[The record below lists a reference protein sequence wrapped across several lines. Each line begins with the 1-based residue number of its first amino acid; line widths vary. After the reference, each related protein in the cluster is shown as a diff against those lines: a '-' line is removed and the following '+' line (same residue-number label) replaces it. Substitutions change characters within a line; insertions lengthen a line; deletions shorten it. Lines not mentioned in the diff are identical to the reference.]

1 VDDTKITV
9 EGVIP
14 IAGNYETSNGKGLEP
29 KFERLKS
36 KDTQTEGLLME
47 IHGGQYAK
55 KNQKAVIKFECDLDR
70 TGNEGFEAV
79 EGNMVSEGAGGL
91 LDQKGANS
99 TNFGAFVKDDP
110 EDDKQDDGK
119 SLTFVSYDAI
129 DEKTDVLRLNWRT
142 KYACEDF
149 EDDDDDSSNKSSHW
163 GFFTWFII
171 MSVPQFLGFS
181 VPSLTAL
188 QRFSRDSDISNFRF
202 MVELQSLWRS
212 RLGFATTWR
221 HYQRYPLPIQGL
233 VKEGCRHSTRRWVKR
248 RV

>member
-1 VDDTKITV
+1 VLTSGSVCGIESSYNPVDDSKITV

-14 IAGNYETSNGKGLEP
+14 IAGNYETSIGKGLEP

-70 TGNEGFEAV
+70 TGNEGFEAA
-79 EGNMVSEGAGGL
+79 EGSMVSEGVAGL
-91 LDQKGANS
+91 LDQKGANA

-119 SLTFVSYDAI
+119 SLIFVSYGAI

-149 EDDDDDSSNKSSHW
+149 EDDDDDDSSRKSSHW

-171 MSVPQFLGFS
+171 M
-181 VPSLTAL
+181 
-188 QRFSRDSDISNFRF
+188 
-202 MVELQSLWRS
+202 
-212 RLGFATTWR
+212 
-221 HYQRYPLPIQGL
+221 
-233 VKEGCRHSTRRWVKR
+233 
-248 RV
+248 

>member
-1 VDDTKITV
+1 MALVCGIESSYNPVDDTKITV

-55 KNQKAVIKFECDLDR
+55 KNQKAVIRFECDLDR
-70 TGNEGFEAV
+70 TGNEGFEAA
-79 EGNMVSEGAGGL
+79 EGNMVSEGAAGL
-91 LDQKGANS
+91 LDQKGANA
-99 TNFGAFVKDDP
+99 TNFRALVEDDP

-119 SLTFVSYDAI
+119 SLTFVSYGPI
-129 DEKTDVLRLNWRT
+129 DDKTDVLRLNWRT

-149 EDDDDDSSNKSSHW
+149 EDDDDESSGKGSHW

-171 MSVPQFLGFS
+171 M
-181 VPSLTAL
+181 
-188 QRFSRDSDISNFRF
+188 
-202 MVELQSLWRS
+202 
-212 RLGFATTWR
+212 
-221 HYQRYPLPIQGL
+221 
-233 VKEGCRHSTRRWVKR
+233 
-248 RV
+248 

>member
-1 VDDTKITV
+1 MDDTKITV

-70 TGNEGFEAV
+70 TGNEGFEAA
-79 EGNMVSEGAGGL
+79 EGNMVSEGAAGL
-91 LDQKGANS
+91 LDQKGANA

-110 EDDKQDDGK
+110 EDDKQDDDK
-119 SLTFVSYDAI
+119 SLTFVSYGAI
-129 DEKTDVLRLNWRT
+129 DDKTDVLRLNWRT

-149 EDDDDDSSNKSSHW
+149 EDDDDDSSSKSSHW

-171 MSVPQFLGFS
+171 M
-181 VPSLTAL
+181 
-188 QRFSRDSDISNFRF
+188 
-202 MVELQSLWRS
+202 
-212 RLGFATTWR
+212 
-221 HYQRYPLPIQGL
+221 
-233 VKEGCRHSTRRWVKR
+233 
-248 RV
+248 

>member
-14 IAGNYETSNGKGLEP
+14 IAGNYETSTGKGLEP

-47 IHGGQYAK
+47 IHGGQYAN

-70 TGNEGFEAV
+70 TGNEGFEAA
-79 EGNMVSEGAGGL
+79 EGSMVSEGVAGL
-91 LDQKGANS
+91 LDQKGANA

-119 SLTFVSYDAI
+119 SLIFVSYGAI

-149 EDDDDDSSNKSSHW
+149 EDDDDDDSSRKSSHW

-171 MSVPQFLGFS
+171 M
-181 VPSLTAL
+181 
-188 QRFSRDSDISNFRF
+188 
-202 MVELQSLWRS
+202 
-212 RLGFATTWR
+212 
-221 HYQRYPLPIQGL
+221 
-233 VKEGCRHSTRRWVKR
+233 
-248 RV
+248 